1 MKDWGAHY
9 ALVFIEKLIFFFIL
23 FYSNCLVIWS
33 DFWSNFFYAFLFSRI
48 WDLHLKEV
56 MNVKIVF
63 LWFLMSLKVKPVLFM
78 NLRTLITTF
87 NLTQYCKFNLLAL
100 VKVLVFNLIFILDF
114 HFIWNLHQ
122 MSVQHLI
129 FVDNFWWDLHF

>member
-1 MKDWGAHY
+1 
-9 ALVFIEKLIFFFIL
+9 
-23 FYSNCLVIWS
+23 
-33 DFWSNFFYAFLFSRI
+33 
-48 WDLHLKEV
+48 
-56 MNVKIVF
+56 
-63 LWFLMSLKVKPVLFM
+63 MSLKVKQVLFM

-114 HFIWNLHQ
+114 HFKWNLHQ

-129 FVDNFWWDLHF
+129 FVDSF